1 MIRRTALKLHNSIGH
16 SHTHRFVHS
25 YQATQRNQH
34 LASISKQI
42 EASNM
47 KALDIIKQNN
57 AALSD
62 ISDKIN
68 TGNLNVSYLLGK
80 IAKHLDAANTEYVK
94 AQAKHNNTA
103 NSIIDDQIWF
113 NMWICVGSLSLFS
126 MALHQQYQPDRVDN

>member
-57 AALSD
+57 AALSS
-62 ISDKIN
+62 ISDQIKIGN
-68 TGNLNVSYLLGK
+68 ELLNITATQMLAANEEHMKYLKEQTLHNKEVRNNWGWSNLWLYGCCVSLICINLNMMSSVS
-80 IAKHLDAANTEYVK
+80 AAR
-94 AQAKHNNTA
+94 H
-103 NSIIDDQIWF
+103 
-113 NMWICVGSLSLFS
+113 
-126 MALHQQYQPDRVDN
+126 H